1 MSVYELSTDTKRQ
14 SILKKA
20 NHITNIRYP
29 FAKTW
34 DKRNTYVE
42 FELANI
48 HFSTANAIRRLMISH
63 VKTVGFRSEP
73 YSMCDIKVLKN
84 DTSLHNQF
92 IMHRLAMIPINVPN
106 PDKFN
111 VDDYQFIIDISN
123 NTNAIRNITSEDFQ
137 IKQISTNKFLPNE
150 EVKRFFPPD
159 PITGDYLLLNTL
171 RPKYFV
177 PNKNLS
183 HEVQVSMEKDFDKIV
198 EDVMHFHIEAKAS
211 ISNGY
216 ENGHYSPVAVACYV
230 NTVDPKRAEEGLR
243 IYMDTQNEKAK
254 NLGIESS
261 TSEKMKRRFELT
273 EQGRY
278 YYINDRQEPNVFT
291 FKIET
296 IGVIPSLIVFHRAIE
311 ILKNKITTFVS
322 NLIAKNE
329 EIITIKPSSQLAN
342 GYDIIVQNE
351 DDTLGNIVQSHL
363 CLMYADFNL
372 SKEQRKLNFV
382 GYKRPHPLEKHII
395 FSIQGTNDN
404 LEQLITDIIK
414 PGCSEINKMLNKIQ
428 HELEGTPYFVNE
440 IKSIQ

>member
-1 MSVYELSTDTKRQ
+1 MAAAATTDTASRK
-14 SILKKA
+14 SAPKKA

-63 VKTVGFRSEP
+63 VKTVGFRTEP
-73 YSMCDIKVLKN
+73 YKACDIKVLEN
-84 DTSLHNQF
+84 DSPLHNQF
-92 IMHRLAMIPINVPN
+92 SVHRLAMIPINVPN

-111 VDDYQFIIDISN
+111 VDDYQFIIDVAN
-123 NTNAIRNITSEDFQ
+123 NTNAVRNITSEDFQ
-137 IKQISTNKFLPNE
+137 IKQISTNKFLPKE
-150 EVKRFFPPD
+150 EVRRFFPPD
-159 PITGDYLLLNTL
+159 PITGDYLLLNRL

-177 PNKNLS
+177 PHQTLS
-183 HEVQVSMEKDFDKIV
+183 REVQAEMAKDFDKAV
-198 EDVMHFHIEAKAS
+198 EDVMRFHIEAKAS

-216 ENGHYSPVAVACYV
+216 ENGHYSPLAVACYV

-243 IYMDTQNEKAK
+243 AYMNTQIEKAK
-254 NLGIESS
+254 NLGAEPP
-261 TSEKMKRRFELT
+261 TPEKMKRRFELT
-273 EQGRY
+273 EQGRFFY
-278 YYINDRQEPNVFT
+278 VNDRQEPNVFT

-296 IGVIPSLIVFHRAIE
+296 VGVIPSLVVFHRAIE
-311 ILKNKITTFVS
+311 ILKDKITSFVS
-322 NLIAKNE
+322 NLVAQNE
-329 EIITIKPSSQLAN
+329 EVITITPSSQLAG

-372 SKEQRKLNFV
+372 AKEQRKLKFV
-382 GYKRPHPLEKHII
+382 GYKRPHPLEKRII
-395 FSIQGTNDN
+395 FSIQGNNDN
-404 LEQLITDIIK
+404 LEQLITDVIK
-414 PGCSEINKMLNKIQ
+414 PGCGEINKMLNKIQ
-428 HELEGTPYFVNE
+428 SELEGTPYFVNE

>member
-1 MSVYELSTDTKRQ
+1 MATVASTDRTSQKLA
-14 SILKKA
+14 SKKA

-63 VKTVGFRSEP
+63 VKTVGFRTEP
-73 YSMCDIKVLKN
+73 YKECDIKVIEN
-84 DTSLHNQF
+84 DSPLHNQF
-92 IMHRLAMIPINVPN
+92 SVHRLAMIPINVPN

-111 VDDYQFIIDISN
+111 VDDYQFIIDVENNSN
-123 NTNAIRNITSEDFQ
+123 AVRNITSEDFQ
-137 IKQISTNKFLPNE
+137 IKQISTNKFLPRE

-159 PITGDYLLLNTL
+159 PITGDYLLLNRL

-177 PNKNLS
+177 PHQTLS
-183 HEVQVSMEKDFDKIV
+183 REVQTEMAKDFNKAV
-198 EDVMHFHIEAKAS
+198 EDVMRFHIEAKAS

-230 NTVDPKRAEEGLR
+230 NTVDPKRAEEGLKE
-243 IYMDTQNEKAK
+243 YMTTQIEKAK
-254 NLGIESS
+254 NLGAEPP
-261 TSEKMKRRFELT
+261 TLEKMKRRFELT
-273 EQGRY
+273 EQGRF
-278 YYINDRQEPNVFT
+278 YYINERQEPNVFT

-296 IGVIPSLIVFHRAIE
+296 VGVIPSLVVFHRAIE
-311 ILKNKITTFVS
+311 ILKDKITSFVS
-322 NLIAKNE
+322 NLVARNE
-329 EIITIKPSSQLAN
+329 EIITITPSTQLTG
-342 GYDIIVQNE
+342 GYDIIVKNE

-372 SKEQRKLNFV
+372 PKEQRKLKFV
-382 GYKRPHPLEKHII
+382 GYKRPHPLEKLII
-395 FSIQGTNDN
+395 FSIQATNDN
-404 LEQLITDIIK
+404 LEKLITDIIK
-414 PGCSEINKMLNKIQ
+414 PGCGDINKMLNKIQ
-428 HELEGTPYFVNE
+428 SELEGTPYFVSE